1 LKLQQTYLNGRP
13 WQTLGARVLIMSI
26 LMTKNKVLAAVGLGV
41 TIVGLITYL
50 NVSQKS
56 ENVTVKNYVEYTVT
70 RQSINVES
78 VSTGVIQP
86 QNRLEVKSSISGRM
100 EKILVKEGD
109 VVKKHQII
117 AWMSSEDRAA
127 LIDAAYTQGPAMR
140 KKWEEIYPA
149 TPIMSPIAGTVIMKN
164 FEEGQVFVWSDALFT
179 VSDRLTVKAQVDETD
194 ISKIEKGQTATI
206 TLDAYQDKTIKA
218 YVDKIAYDATTI
230 NNVTTYIVDVVPM
243 NPPKFIRSGMT
254 ASVRFHLVTKQNAL
268 VVPSFS
274 IKLINGKSVVTVVTD
289 GKKRIQEVQV
299 GITDGKK
306 QEVIRGLNVG
316 DVILVPEYDQPE
328 DSEQLNSS
336 ALVNL

>member
-1 LKLQQTYLNGRP
+1 
-13 WQTLGARVLIMSI
+13 MSI
-26 LMTKNKVLAAVGLGV
+26 MNKKKQIAAAGILV
-41 TIVGLITYL
+41 TIVGLIAYL
-50 NVSQKS
+50 NVSQKN
-56 ENVTVKNYVEYTVT
+56 ENITVKNFIEYTVT

-109 VVKKHQII
+109 VVQKHQII

-127 LIDAAYTQGPAMR
+127 LIDAAYSQGPEMR
-140 KKWEEIYPA
+140 KKWEQIYPA

-194 ISKIEKGQTATI
+194 ISKIEKGQVAMI
-206 TLDAYQDKTIKA
+206 TLDAYQDEVIKA

-230 NNVTTYIVDVVPM
+230 NNVTTYIVDVVPLA
-243 NPPKFIRSGMT
+243 PPKFIRSGMT
-254 ASVRFHLVTKQNAL
+254 ASVRFHLITKQNAL

-274 IKLINGKSVVTVVTD
+274 IKLINGKNVVTIINN

-299 GITDGKK
+299 GVTDGKK
-306 QEVIRGLNVG
+306 QEILKGLNVG
-316 DVILVPEYDQPE
+316 DVILVPDYQQTGEG
-328 DSEQLNSS
+328 EQMNSNS
-336 ALVNL
+336 LVTL